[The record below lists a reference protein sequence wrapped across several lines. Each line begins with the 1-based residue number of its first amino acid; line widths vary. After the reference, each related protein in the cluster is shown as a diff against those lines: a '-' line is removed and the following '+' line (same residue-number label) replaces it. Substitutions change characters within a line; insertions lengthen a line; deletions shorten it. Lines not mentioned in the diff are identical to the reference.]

1 MTLLTVSDPSEKN
14 IGQGHLRKVNIEI
27 YSHTAAAGKRHK
39 NKTGSFD
46 NLDLVL
52 RSSGVLPRRNLS
64 TTMTLLDLREGTFTA
79 QIPLNAFN
87 ASADVTVKVIDSSLE
102 LYVNDDVMTY
112 DVTRRRSP
120 ASNVW
125 PKRFPSSNFPET
137 HKTNKRYNDTIP
149 RPPNLQFAHLY
160 SFHFTY

>member
-1 MTLLTVSDPSEKN
+1 MRYDMMMVMVAKMMSVFRQSAVTLLTVSDPSQKN
-14 IGQGHLRKVNIEI
+14 IGQTGHLRKVNIEI

-39 NKTGSFD
+39 DKTGSFD
-46 NLDLVL
+46 RLDLVL

-102 LYVNDDVMTY
+102 LYVNDDVVQY
-112 DVTRRRSP
+112 DVRGRRSP
-120 ASNVW
+120 T
-125 PKRFPSSNFPET
+125 SNFWL
-137 HKTNKRYNDTIP
+137 KSS
-149 RPPNLQFAHLY
+149 PNLKFPKSA
-160 SFHFTY
+160 